1 MAYGS
6 IAAGSTSQ
14 SINVFIQNSSL
25 TTGGGLTGFAP
36 AGGSVLSGLTAYY
49 SFTGINA
56 GSVSI
61 TLSVPAAVTSAYS
74 SGQLVEI
81 DATNMPGWARFDLP
95 NGMIATGKGQFV
107 SLNFKGGTNVAQD
120 PIVIELTG
128 WNNQDAVHGGMS
140 ALPNTACTTN
150 ASLLT
155 SGAST
160 DQLSVSAG
168 KVLLQATQ
176 TGVTIPTVTTVTNQ
190 LTAAAIATGLWQD
203 TTSGDFTVASS
214 IGKSLYTGGVV
225 PGGTNGLFIA
235 GTNAAVSITTAL
247 TANIIGNITGNLSG
261 SVGSVTGAVTV
272 TGTVTAN
279 VTEWLGT
286 AVTAATAGV
295 PDMNV
300 LNFNNHACTTDANG
314 YPGVN
319 MVDIAGAALNT
330 TLAQIGVNLVNTKGT
345 ASAGAA
351 GYVGLDWSAI
361 NAPTTAQTLSGT
373 TISTSQVIA
382 SVTGAVGSVTGAV
395 GSVTGSVGSV
405 VGNVGGNVV
414 GSVGSVTGNVGGNVV
429 GSVGSVT
436 AVVSAN
442 VTEILGTA
450 STGAPGYVGIDWSE
464 INAPTSTQNLSGT
477 TVHAVTVA
485 GGDTPGTTTL
495 LTRLPQAILFDGSGL
510 VEANA
515 EVVSDKTGYAVS
527 SSGLDA
533 VVTETGLNIRQ
544 ATSLNTAALCG
555 VLSGAG
561 TSTVTIKGAGVGT
574 TRIVASIDGSNNR
587 TALTL
592 TPPT

>member
-1 MAYGS
+1 MAKLS
-6 IAAGSTSQ
+6 VVAGATSQ
-14 SINVFIQNSSL
+14 SINLYIQNSTS
-25 TTGGGLTGFAP
+25 TTGAGLTAVAP
-36 AGGSVLSGLTAYY
+36 AGGSLLTGTTAYY
-49 SFTGINA
+49 SFSGANA
-56 GSVSI
+56 GSVAISLTVLAATTTAWTSGGI
-61 TLSVPAAVTSAYS
+61 VTIDDTHMAGWVRLDIPNAVIAASKGRSV
-74 SGQLVEI
+74 SGLI
-81 DATNMPGWARFDLP
+81 Y
-95 NGMIATGKGQFV
+95 
-107 SLNFKGGTNVAQD
+107 GGTNMA
-120 PIVIELTG
+120 PCPFEIEITG
-128 WNNQDAVHGGMS
+128 WDNQDAVHGGMS

-155 SGAST
+155 SGTGT
-160 DQLSVSAG
+160 DQLSVASG

-190 LTAAAIATGLWQD
+190 LTAAAIATGIFQD
-203 TTSGDFTVASS
+203 TTAGDFTVSGS
-214 IGKSLYTGGVV
+214 IGKSLFTSGAA
-225 PGGTNGLFIA
+225 PGAAGGLFIA
-235 GTNAAVSITTAL
+235 GTNAATSITTGL
-247 TANIIGNITGNLSG
+247 TTNIIGNLSG
-261 SVGSVTGAVTV
+261 SVGSVTAAVTV
-272 TGTVTAN
+272 TGVVTAN

-286 AVTAATAGV
+286 SVTAATAGV
-295 PDMNV
+295 PDVNV

-314 YPGVN
+314 YPGINV
-319 MVDIAGAALNT
+319 VDVAGAIVNT
-330 TLAQIGVNLVNTKGT
+330 TLAQFGVNLVNTKGT
-345 ASAGAA
+345 PSAGAA

-361 NAPTTAQTLSGT
+361 NAPTTAQNLSGT
-373 TISTSQVIA
+373 TISTSQVVA

-405 VGNVGGNVV
+405 VGNVSGNVT

-442 VTEILGTA
+442 VTQILGTPSA
-450 STGAPGYVGIDWSE
+450 GAAGYVGIDWSA

-515 EVVSDKTGYAVS
+515 EIVSDKTGYAVS

-533 VVTETGLNIRQ
+533 VVTESGLNIRQ